1 MNLTQEQWFSLLFT
15 LGFGLAY
22 IVGKVLEDAFKDKK
36 VDLSMYTFVTGFA
49 AFFSIFRCSAL
60 FRADHSPPPH
70 CHLRYACVS
79 VGLLFLSIAT
89 TACALFCQV

>member
-22 IVGKVLEDAFKDKK
+22 IVGKVLEGAFKDKK

-49 AFFSIFRCSAL
+49 AFFSIFWVFSA
-60 FRADHSPPPH
+60 FQ
-70 CHLRYACVS
+70 
-79 VGLLFLSIAT
+79 G
-89 TACALFCQV
+89 